1 MGSQTH
7 HRPVGRYQDPDRN
20 AANAASHMSTETE
33 GMGAGQTQE
42 EEARKRDG
50 GGGESKL
57 VAKGGVYRLTSCC
70 EPWA

>member
-7 HRPVGRYQDPDRN
+7 HRPVGRYQDPGRN

-50 GGGESKL
+50 GPNWKQREVSAG
-57 VAKGGVYRLTSCC
+57 
-70 EPWA
+70 